1 MKPFLGE
8 GKPSTSEAGVS
19 PLPNPHPFP
28 ARLGVAA
35 PRPAAGLSPA
45 SEFSS
50 KTRGIF
56 VLQKYFRS
64 LSRCNFG
71 FQKHFC
77 GFPDAI
83 LAFKST
89 FVASLA
95 QFQRSKVFS
104 WLPRR
109 IFRVQKCFCCFPGA
123 VSRFKNT
130 FVAFPAC
137 FRASKVLS
145 WLSQC
150 NFRFQKRFFLPAPR
164 GFQFGS
170 NKNQYIKEFLW
181 QK

>member
-104 WLPRR
+104 WLSRR
-109 IFRVQKCFCCFPGA
+109 VFMLQKFFRCFPGSFSA
-123 VSRFKNT
+123 FKSS
-130 FVAFPAC
+130 FVAFSAQ
-137 FRASKVLS
+137 FRYSKVLS
-145 WLSQC
+145 LLSR
-150 NFRFQKRFFLPAPR
+150 NGFGLQKHFFHSVQTKINTLR
-164 GFQFGS
+164 SFYGKS
-170 NKNQYIKEFLW
+170 N
-181 QK
+181 